1 MDKIKTFTNTQ
12 LRTDMPEIQ
21 PGDTVKVYQK
31 IKDAN
36 PSKKGAK
43 ERVQP
48 FEGQVICRKHRNEIG
63 ATITVRRI
71 ASGIGIEKIFPIH
84 SPTIKKIELLKKGKT
99 RRAKLYY
106 LREIKGKKAKI
117 KTKRIIQQQDRM
129 QPEVSEQETESSQ
142 QAPEV
147 QKETGVKPE
156 QDQEKEQ
163 SQEKVQESPK
173 EKQEAT
179 KENTPL
185 PQESTQKQTQ
195 GEE

>member
-1 MDKIKTFTNTQ
+1 MNKIKTFTNTQ

-36 PSKKGAK
+36 PSKKGVK

-71 ASGIGIEKIFPIH
+71 ASGVGIEKIFPIH
-84 SPTIKKIELLKKGKT
+84 SPTIKKIELLKKGKA

-106 LREIKGKKAKI
+106 LRGIKGKKAKI
-117 KTKRIIQQQDRM
+117 KTMRIIQQQDQV
-129 QPEVSEQETESSQ
+129 QPESPEQETESSQ
-142 QAPEV
+142 QAPE
-147 QKETGVKPE
+147 ETEAKPE

-163 SQEKVQESPK
+163 SQEKVQESPE

>member
-147 QKETGVKPE
+147 QKETGVKLE

>member
-1 MDKIKTFTNTQ
+1 MNKIKTFTNTQ

-36 PSKKGAK
+36 PSKKGVK

-71 ASGIGIEKIFPIH
+71 ASGVGIEKIFPIH
-84 SPTIKKIELLKKGKT
+84 SPTIKKIELLKKGKA

-106 LREIKGKKAKI
+106 LRGIKGKKAKI
-117 KTKRIIQQQDRM
+117 KTMRIIQQQDQV
-129 QPEVSEQETESSQ
+129 QPESPEQETESSQ
-142 QAPEV
+142 QAPE
-147 QKETGVKPE
+147 ETEAKPE

-173 EKQEAT
+173 EKQEAI

>member
-1 MDKIKTFTNTQ
+1 MNKIKTFTDAQ

-48 FEGQVICRKHRNEIG
+48 FEGQVICRKHGNEIG
-63 ATITVRRI
+63 ATITVRRM
-71 ASGIGIEKIFPIH
+71 AGGVGIEKIFPIH
-84 SPTIKKIELLKKGKT
+84 SPTIKKIELLKKGKV

-117 KTKRIIQQQDRM
+117 KTKRIIQQQD
-129 QPEVSEQETESSQ
+129 QVQSEAPEQETELPQ
-142 QAPEV
+142 QTPEV
-147 QKETGVKPE
+147 QEENEVKPE
-156 QDQEKEQ
+156 QDQDREQ

-173 EKQEAT
+173 KKQGAT